1 MYEAARVDDP
11 IYHTSALAGFLIGAI
26 IGIAII
32 ALAAFAF
39 FSCGFLAGL
48 ILGFMADQIASGV
61 LQLGEAIG
69 RSIHHTAGKILTGS
83 ENVSTNS
90 RPAARAV
97 LSTVK
102 CDNHIAEKRIAQG
115 SENIYINS
123 QPAARKDDHTECDAV
138 IEDGSPNV
146 FLGGGTQTVL
156 EISSEIPDWL
166 RKVVDVL
173 FVVAS
178 LLGGLAGAWRQA
190 AKLGTKFGT
199 KCAAKFIGG
208 ELVGMAVGEA
218 ISGLFSNPVDVTTG
232 QKILLPETD
241 FTLPGRLPVTCS
253 RFYASH
259 LETVGLLGR
268 GWRLNWETSLRDD
281 DEHITLTGVQ
291 GRELRYPKT
300 MLTPGHQIFDPEEQ
314 LYLSRLHDGRY
325 VLHYTDRSY
334 YVFGDFD
341 SDGMAYLLFMETPH
355 RQRIVFGHEGG
366 RLVRIASSSG
376 HHLLL
381 HRTQTPAGERLSRI
395 ELVQGGTRGNLV
407 EYRYD
412 DNGQLTGVVN
422 RAGTQ
427 VRQFA
432 YENGLMTAH
441 SNATGFTC
449 RYRWQELD
457 GAPRVTEHDTSDG
470 EHYRFDYDFAAG
482 TTTVTGRQGETWQW
496 WYDRETYITAH
507 RTPGGG
513 MYRFT
518 YNEDHFPV
526 NIELPGGRTVAYEYD
541 IQNRVVKTTDPEG
554 RVTQTQWNGEFDEI
568 TRTALDDDAVW
579 KTQYNA
585 HGQPVQETDPEG
597 RVTQYAY
604 DEQGQMCSRTDAAG
618 GTQGGVRRETQQRDA
633 LGRLLR
639 TENEHGQRTFS
650 YNRLDQIT
658 AVTLTPTEAGQQQH
672 RMQADTVRFEYDR
685 SGWLTAEHAGNGS
698 ICYQRDALGNPT
710 DITLPDGQHLTHL
723 YYGSGHLLQTALDGL
738 TVSEY
743 ERDSL
748 HRQIM
753 RTQGQLATYSGYDD
767 DGLLSWQRSLAS
779 GSAPVLPGQRPARQ
793 GCVTS
798 RDYYWNN
805 YGEVGTIDDGLRG
818 SVVYSYDRS
827 GYLTGRS
834 GQMYDHDRYYYDKA
848 GNLLDNEGQ
857 GAVMSN
863 RLPGCGRDRYG
874 YNEWGELT
882 TRRDQQLE
890 WNAQGQLTRVISGNT
905 ETHYGYDALGRRT
918 RKATYGRHTGHT
930 ARSRTD
936 FVWEGFRLL
945 QENVQQQGWRTY
957 LYDAE
962 QPYTP
967 VASVTGRGE
976 SRQVWYYHTDVTGTP
991 QEVTAADGTLVW
1003 AGYIR
1008 GFGENAAD
1016 ISNSGAYF
1024 HQPLRLP
1031 GQYFDDETGLHYN
1044 LFRYYAPECGRF
1056 VSQDP
1061 IGLRGGLNLYQYAP
1075 NPLKYIDPLGLTA
1088 TVGRWMGPAEYQQM
1102 LDTGTVVQSSTGTTH
1117 VAYPADI
1124 DAFGKQA
1131 KNGAMYVEFDVP
1143 EKSLVPTNEGWA
1155 KIVGPD
1161 SIEGRLAKRKGL
1173 PVPEMPTAEN
1183 ITVRGEKINGEVEAK
1198 C

>member
-698 ICYQRDALGNPT
+698 ICYQRDALGNQT

-805 YGEVGTIDDGLRG
+805 HGEVGTIDDGLRG

-967 VASVTGRGE
+967 VASVTGKGE

-991 QEVTAADGTLVW
+991 QEV
-1003 AGYIR
+1003 
-1008 GFGENAAD
+1008 
-1016 ISNSGAYF
+1016 
-1024 HQPLRLP
+1024 
-1031 GQYFDDETGLHYN
+1031 
-1044 LFRYYAPECGRF
+1044 
-1056 VSQDP
+1056 
-1061 IGLRGGLNLYQYAP
+1061 
-1075 NPLKYIDPLGLTA
+1075 
-1088 TVGRWMGPAEYQQM
+1088 
-1102 LDTGTVVQSSTGTTH
+1102 
-1117 VAYPADI
+1117 
-1124 DAFGKQA
+1124 
-1131 KNGAMYVEFDVP
+1131 
-1143 EKSLVPTNEGWA
+1143 
-1155 KIVGPD
+1155 
-1161 SIEGRLAKRKGL
+1161 
-1173 PVPEMPTAEN
+1173 
-1183 ITVRGEKINGEVEAK
+1183 
-1198 C
+1198 

>member
-1 MYEAARVDDP
+1 
-11 IYHTSALAGFLIGAI
+11 
-26 IGIAII
+26 
-32 ALAAFAF
+32 
-39 FSCGFLAGL
+39 
-48 ILGFMADQIASGV
+48 
-61 LQLGEAIG
+61 
-69 RSIHHTAGKILTGS
+69 
-83 ENVSTNS
+83 
-90 RPAARAV
+90 
-97 LSTVK
+97 
-102 CDNHIAEKRIAQG
+102 
-115 SENIYINS
+115 
-123 QPAARKDDHTECDAV
+123 
-138 IEDGSPNV
+138 
-146 FLGGGTQTVL
+146 
-156 EISSEIPDWL
+156 
-166 RKVVDVL
+166 
-173 FVVAS
+173 
-178 LLGGLAGAWRQA
+178 
-190 AKLGTKFGT
+190 
-199 KCAAKFIGG
+199 
-208 ELVGMAVGEA
+208 
-218 ISGLFSNPVDVTTG
+218 
-232 QKILLPETD
+232 
-241 FTLPGRLPVTCS
+241 
-253 RFYASH
+253 
-259 LETVGLLGR
+259 
-268 GWRLNWETSLRDD
+268 
-281 DEHITLTGVQ
+281 
-291 GRELRYPKT
+291 
-300 MLTPGHQIFDPEEQ
+300 
-314 LYLSRLHDGRY
+314 
-325 VLHYTDRSY
+325 
-334 YVFGDFD
+334 
-341 SDGMAYLLFMETPH
+341 
-355 RQRIVFGHEGG
+355 
-366 RLVRIASSSG
+366 
-376 HHLLL
+376 
-381 HRTQTPAGERLSRI
+381 
-395 ELVQGGTRGNLV
+395 
-407 EYRYD
+407 
-412 DNGQLTGVVN
+412 
-422 RAGTQ
+422 
-427 VRQFA
+427 
-432 YENGLMTAH
+432 
-441 SNATGFTC
+441 
-449 RYRWQELD
+449 
-457 GAPRVTEHDTSDG
+457 
-470 EHYRFDYDFAAG
+470 
-482 TTTVTGRQGETWQW
+482 
-496 WYDRETYITAH
+496 
-507 RTPGGG
+507 
-513 MYRFT
+513 
-518 YNEDHFPV
+518 
-526 NIELPGGRTVAYEYD
+526 
-541 IQNRVVKTTDPEG
+541 
-554 RVTQTQWNGEFDEI
+554 
-568 TRTALDDDAVW
+568 
-579 KTQYNA
+579 
-585 HGQPVQETDPEG
+585 
-597 RVTQYAY
+597 
-604 DEQGQMCSRTDAAG
+604 
-618 GTQGGVRRETQQRDA
+618 
-633 LGRLLR
+633 
-639 TENEHGQRTFS
+639 NEHGQRTFS

-698 ICYQRDALGNPT
+698 IRYQRDALGNPT

-753 RTQGQLATYSGYDD
+753 RTQGQLTTYSGYDD

-805 YGEVGTIDDGLRG
+805 HGEVGTIDDSLRG

-857 GAVMSN
+857 GAVMNN

-905 ETHYGYDALGRRT
+905 ETHYGYDALGRRI

-967 VASVTGRGE
+967 VASVTGKGE

-1061 IGLRGGLNLYQYAP
+1061 IGLAGGINLYSYAP
-1075 NPLKYIDPLGLTA
+1075 NPIKWMDPLGLHDILADTDIVCRAGTCNAGQFENGSGVTVDSEGKLSGISTQAKPGATIDVLAKPIPNGQVGVA
-1088 TVGRWMGPAEYQQM
+1088 TVGEIEKAGGTITLDGKLNSPNGRMIMNHATVDGLTAQQAQD
-1102 LDTGTVVQSSTGTTH
+1102 LFQ
-1117 VAYPADI
+1117 
-1124 DAFGKQA
+1124 
-1131 KNGAMYVEFDVP
+1131 
-1143 EKSLVPTNEGWA
+1143 PTRDN
-1155 KIVGPD
+1155 
-1161 SIEGRLAKRKGL
+1161 
-1173 PVPEMPTAEN
+1173 PVPKAE
-1183 ITVRGEKINGEVEAK
+1183 RG

>member
-698 ICYQRDALGNPT
+698 ICYQRDALGNQT

-805 YGEVGTIDDGLRG
+805 HGEVGTIDDGLRG

-918 RKATYGRHTGHT
+918 
-930 ARSRTD
+930 
-936 FVWEGFRLL
+936 
-945 QENVQQQGWRTY
+945 
-957 LYDAE
+957 
-962 QPYTP
+962 
-967 VASVTGRGE
+967 
-976 SRQVWYYHTDVTGTP
+976 
-991 QEVTAADGTLVW
+991 
-1003 AGYIR
+1003 
-1008 GFGENAAD
+1008 
-1016 ISNSGAYF
+1016 
-1024 HQPLRLP
+1024 
-1031 GQYFDDETGLHYN
+1031 
-1044 LFRYYAPECGRF
+1044 
-1056 VSQDP
+1056 
-1061 IGLRGGLNLYQYAP
+1061 
-1075 NPLKYIDPLGLTA
+1075 
-1088 TVGRWMGPAEYQQM
+1088 
-1102 LDTGTVVQSSTGTTH
+1102 
-1117 VAYPADI
+1117 
-1124 DAFGKQA
+1124 
-1131 KNGAMYVEFDVP
+1131 
-1143 EKSLVPTNEGWA
+1143 
-1155 KIVGPD
+1155 
-1161 SIEGRLAKRKGL
+1161 
-1173 PVPEMPTAEN
+1173 
-1183 ITVRGEKINGEVEAK
+1183 
-1198 C
+1198 

>member
-1 MYEAARVDDP
+1 
-11 IYHTSALAGFLIGAI
+11 
-26 IGIAII
+26 
-32 ALAAFAF
+32 
-39 FSCGFLAGL
+39 
-48 ILGFMADQIASGV
+48 
-61 LQLGEAIG
+61 
-69 RSIHHTAGKILTGS
+69 
-83 ENVSTNS
+83 
-90 RPAARAV
+90 
-97 LSTVK
+97 
-102 CDNHIAEKRIAQG
+102 
-115 SENIYINS
+115 
-123 QPAARKDDHTECDAV
+123 
-138 IEDGSPNV
+138 
-146 FLGGGTQTVL
+146 
-156 EISSEIPDWL
+156 
-166 RKVVDVL
+166 
-173 FVVAS
+173 
-178 LLGGLAGAWRQA
+178 
-190 AKLGTKFGT
+190 
-199 KCAAKFIGG
+199 
-208 ELVGMAVGEA
+208 
-218 ISGLFSNPVDVTTG
+218 
-232 QKILLPETD
+232 
-241 FTLPGRLPVTCS
+241 
-253 RFYASH
+253 H

-805 YGEVGTIDDGLRG
+805 HGEVGTIDDGLRG

-918 RKATYGRHTGHT
+918 
-930 ARSRTD
+930 
-936 FVWEGFRLL
+936 
-945 QENVQQQGWRTY
+945 
-957 LYDAE
+957 
-962 QPYTP
+962 
-967 VASVTGRGE
+967 
-976 SRQVWYYHTDVTGTP
+976 
-991 QEVTAADGTLVW
+991 
-1003 AGYIR
+1003 
-1008 GFGENAAD
+1008 
-1016 ISNSGAYF
+1016 
-1024 HQPLRLP
+1024 
-1031 GQYFDDETGLHYN
+1031 
-1044 LFRYYAPECGRF
+1044 
-1056 VSQDP
+1056 
-1061 IGLRGGLNLYQYAP
+1061 
-1075 NPLKYIDPLGLTA
+1075 
-1088 TVGRWMGPAEYQQM
+1088 
-1102 LDTGTVVQSSTGTTH
+1102 
-1117 VAYPADI
+1117 
-1124 DAFGKQA
+1124 
-1131 KNGAMYVEFDVP
+1131 
-1143 EKSLVPTNEGWA
+1143 
-1155 KIVGPD
+1155 
-1161 SIEGRLAKRKGL
+1161 
-1173 PVPEMPTAEN
+1173 
-1183 ITVRGEKINGEVEAK
+1183 
-1198 C
+1198 